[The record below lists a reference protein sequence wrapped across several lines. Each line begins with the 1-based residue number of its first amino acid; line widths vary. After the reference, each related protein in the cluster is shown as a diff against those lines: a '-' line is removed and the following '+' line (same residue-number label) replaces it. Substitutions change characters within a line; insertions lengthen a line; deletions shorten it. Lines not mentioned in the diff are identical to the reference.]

1 MKGWV
6 GGCAAVC
13 LVISLK
19 KQEEKEELTQ
29 LINSEAAAPALCS
42 APARDPAH

>member
-13 LVISLK
+13 LVISME
-19 KQEEKEELTQ
+19 KQEEEELTQ
-29 LINSEAAAPALCS
+29 MINSEAAAPALCS

>member
-6 GGCAAVC
+6 GGCGAVC
-13 LVISLK
+13 LVISTE
-19 KQEEKEELTQ
+19 KQEEEELTQ
-29 LINSEAAAPALCS
+29 MINSEAAAPALCS

>member
-13 LVISLK
+13 LVISME
-19 KQEEKEELTQ
+19 KQEEEELTQ
-29 LINSEAAAPALCS
+29 MINSEAVAPVLCS
-42 APARDPAH
+42 APAREAAH

>member
-13 LVISLK
+13 LVISME
-19 KQEEKEELTQ
+19 KQEEEELTQ

-42 APARDPAH
+42 APATDPAH

>member
-13 LVISLK
+13 LVISME
-19 KQEEKEELTQ
+19 KQEEEELTQ

>member
-13 LVISLK
+13 LVISME
-19 KQEEKEELTQ
+19 KQEGEELTQ

-42 APARDPAH
+42 APARGAAH

>member
-6 GGCAAVC
+6 GGSGAVC
-13 LVISLK
+13 LVISME
-19 KQEEKEELTQ
+19 KQEEEELTQ